1 MASRNGYLM
10 PAMDSANADI
20 SAVADVGA
28 EAKNA
33 VILPTYV
40 LGILKM
46 PADSVQP
53 EIVFDQ
59 RI

>member
-1 MASRNGYLM
+1 M
-10 PAMDSANADI
+10 PAVDSANANI
-20 SAVADVGA
+20 SADTDVGA